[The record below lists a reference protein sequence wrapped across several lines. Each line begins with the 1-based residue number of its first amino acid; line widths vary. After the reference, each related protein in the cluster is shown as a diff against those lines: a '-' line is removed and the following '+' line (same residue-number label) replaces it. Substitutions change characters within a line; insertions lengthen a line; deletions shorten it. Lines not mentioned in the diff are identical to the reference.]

1 MAPFVG
7 RSGVV
12 LNLAPLT
19 SAGLVRN
26 GTLVEIEEG
35 LTTEEVAEIVA
46 QRFSEKPVDART
58 PEVRAV
64 ESSGEAEKPRGNAS
78 RDVWEEYALS
88 VGISE
93 DDLKGLKQT
102 EIRDL
107 VDQKENPGDSE
118 ETGNTEEP
126 AEPKDADPAGSVD

>member
-26 GTLVEIEEG
+26 GTLVEIGEG
-35 LTTEEVAEIVA
+35 LTAEEVAEIVA
-46 QRFSEKPVDART
+46 QRFSEKPVDAQT
-58 PEVRAV
+58 PEERAV
-64 ESSGEAEKPRGNAS
+64 EGTGEAEKPRGNAS
-78 RDVWEEYALS
+78 RDAWEEYALS
-88 VGISE
+88 IGISE
-93 DDLKGLKQT
+93 DELKGLKQT

-107 VDQKENPGDSE
+107 VEQKETPADPE
-118 ETGNTEEP
+118 KDGNTGEP
-126 AEPKDADPAGSVD
+126 ADPKDADPAGSDD